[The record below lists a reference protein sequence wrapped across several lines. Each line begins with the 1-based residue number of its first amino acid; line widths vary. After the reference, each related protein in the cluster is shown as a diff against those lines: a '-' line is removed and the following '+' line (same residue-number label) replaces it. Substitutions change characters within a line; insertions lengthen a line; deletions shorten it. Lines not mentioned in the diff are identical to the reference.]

1 MTDLFSLENMISIVT
16 GAAGGLGRA
25 MALGLADAGS
35 DVAIAD
41 VQIAGAQET
50 AALVT
55 QKGVRSSAYHCD
67 ISDRAQVEAFASQV
81 LSEYGRV
88 DVLVNNAGVFQDGA
102 AEDIDWATWRRVMD
116 TNVDGN
122 FHMCQVF
129 GRVMIGQGSGSI
141 VNIASKSGIMVDYP
155 NKQAAYNV
163 AKAALIMLTKSLA
176 VEWAP
181 YNVRVNC
188 ICPGNFV
195 AHPDNPVLQPGH
207 PYREAWM
214 RNTPMG
220 HFGQPHELVT
230 ALLYLASPASSFTT
244 GAVEIVDGGFTII

>member
-1 MTDLFSLENMISIVT
+1 MTDLFSLKGKVSVVT

-35 DVAIAD
+35 DVVIAD
-41 VQIAGAQET
+41 VQSAGAEHT
-50 AALVT
+50 AALVRAR
-55 QKGVRSSAYHCD
+55 GVRSSAYCCD
-67 ISDRAQVEAFASQV
+67 ISDRIQVETLARDV
-81 LSEYGRV
+81 LQEYGQV
-88 DVLVNNAGVFQDGA
+88 DILVNNAGVFQDGA

-129 GRVMIGQGSGSI
+129 GRQMIARGGGSI

-163 AKAALIMLTKSLA
+163 SKAAVIMLTKSLA

-181 YNVRVNC
+181 YNIRVNC

-195 AHPDNPVLQPGH
+195 AHPENPVLQPGH

-220 HFGQPHELVT
+220 HFGQPDELVT

-244 GAVEIVDGGFTII
+244 GAVEVVDGGFTII